1 MRRPPSRSADR
12 RSAACRAIAREA
24 GPSPALLIAATA
36 LLFALALLLALP
48 ARAGEAEDAVEA
60 WVAAL
65 TSGDDAR
72 IAATLAPEFQVQ
84 RADGAGYTKAE
95 YLAGGLPRL
104 STAPKITDLVETR
117 DGDVMVVRY
126 ALDIGGTLDGKAIA
140 GRAPRLTVFRKAGDT
155 WLVVAHANFAPV
167 VQ

>member
-1 MRRPPSRSADR
+1 MRRQPSRSAASR
-12 RSAACRAIAREA
+12 AAARAALAREP
-24 GPSPALLIAATA
+24 GLSPAVRVAATA
-36 LLFALALLLALP
+36 LLFALLLLLALP
-48 ARAGEAEDAVEA
+48 ARAGEGEDAVAA

-95 YLAGGLPRL
+95 YLAGGLPKL
-104 STAPKITDLVETR
+104 SGAPAITGLVETR
-117 DGDVMVVRY
+117 DGDLMVVRY

-140 GRAPRLTVFRKAGDT
+140 GRAPRLTVFRKAGGA

>member
-1 MRRPPSRSADR
+1 MRRPNRIP
-12 RSAACRAIAREA
+12 ACRAATVEA
-24 GPSPALLIAATA
+24 GPSLAVRVAATA
-36 LLFALALLLALP
+36 LLFALLLLLALP
-48 ARAGEAEDAVEA
+48 ARAGEGEDAVAA

-95 YLAGGLPRL
+95 YLAGGLPKL
-104 STAPKITDLVETR
+104 SGAPAITGLVETR
-117 DGDVMVVRY
+117 DGDLMVVRY

-140 GRAPRLTVFRKAGDT
+140 GRAPRLTVFRKAGGA